1 MCTAVD
7 SIHDIASGQ
16 YQQPGHVARGDD
28 TEEDT
33 LLQLL
38 TRVRQCLSRDSKC
51 LADGDVKQEIEQK
64 VLQNIFMSSN
74 IHGQ

>member
-16 YQQPGHVARGDD
+16 YQQPGHAARGDD

-38 TRVRQCLSRDSKC
+38 SRVRQFLSRDSKC
-51 LADGDVKQEIEQK
+51 LTDGEVKQEIQQK
-64 VLQNIFMSSN
+64 VLKNIFMSIN
-74 IHGQ
+74 FHGQ